1 MAVRHVKRLFL
12 ASLAALI
19 LALPVSAAAAGP
31 VEIRHVDLSKYPLVR
46 VTAVVPKGTRPVL
59 IEGGTRAAFAK
70 TRELGSAE
78 AMVLA
83 VDNSESMQG
92 RPLRE
97 AKGAATEFLTHE
109 QRAGTVGLVAFGH
122 EALPLT
128 RMAGGAKSDVA
139 GALAGLAPDT
149 QTGTSLYDAVGLSVS
164 RLTRMSSRTR
174 ILVVLTDGRD
184 HGSSSSLSQAIAA
197 AQQANVIIFAIAAGS
212 RADRKPLEALTA
224 ATGGRVFKAT
234 DPSSLGATYK
244 AVGRELARSW
254 QISYL
259 TTARPGDRTTLTL
272 RAGRMASSTSLDI
285 GRNDSKGIN
294 ASIPSSLAHSPIT
307 AGVVVMLVALLL
319 AAAGFAGNRRRR
331 TSEISRLL
339 ESHVGSR
346 DRTDGKSKKARRFEE
361 LLDWTERS
369 LQELPGSARLAR
381 TVERSGLKLRVG
393 HVPYLAG
400 SAAFFFGIVA
410 AIMGA
415 APVVSL
421 LLMLVG
427 FTSPFLAF
435 QIAGR
440 RRRKAFDKQL
450 PDILATIASTLRA
463 GHGLRMS
470 LRAVADDGSPPASE
484 EFTRVLGEER
494 LGRPLDQAIS
504 GMCERIG
511 SPDLDYVATAINV
524 QSQAGGSLATLF
536 DTLSETVRE
545 RQRHARKVRALT
557 SMGRMSATVLICLP
571 IGLAGLMTLIS
582 PAYMSPFFTKSAGHV
597 LIGLCL
603 GSMAMGGLFL
613 KKIVNVRY

>member
-1 MAVRHVKRLFL
+1 MRRAFL
-12 ASLAALI
+12 ASLAALA
-19 LALPVSAAAAGP
+19 LALPVSAAAAVAGS
-31 VEIRHVDLSKYPLVR
+31 VEIRHVDLGKYPLVR
-46 VTAVVPKGTRPVL
+46 MTAVAPKDTRPVL
-59 IEGGTRAAFAK
+59 FEGGERASFAK

-97 AKGAATEFLTHE
+97 AKRAATEFLTHE
-109 QRAGTVGLVAFGH
+109 QRVGTVGLVAFGH
-122 EALPLT
+122 EALALT
-128 RMAGGAKSDVA
+128 RVTGEAKSEVA
-139 GALAGLAPDT
+139 HTLTALAPDA
-149 QTGTSLYDAVGLSVS
+149 QPGTSLYDAVELSVF
-164 RLTRMSSRTR
+164 RLKRMSSRTR
-174 ILVVLTDGRD
+174 ILVLLTDGRD
-184 HGSSSSLSQAIAA
+184 RGSRSSLSEAISH

-212 RADRKPLEALTA
+212 RADREPLKALTA

-244 AVGRELARSW
+244 AVGRELARTW

-259 TTARPGDRTTLTL
+259 TTARPGDRITLTL
-272 RAGRMASSTSLDI
+272 RAGGQASARQLDI
-285 GRNDSKGIN
+285 AERSRGIN
-294 ASIPSSLAHSPIT
+294 ASLPSSVAHSPIT
-307 AGVVVMLVALLL
+307 AGVVVLLAALLL
-319 AAAGFAGNRRRR
+319 AAAGVSANQRRR
-331 TSEISRLL
+331 TSQISRLL

-346 DRTDGKSKKARRFEE
+346 ERTDGTSTKPKRFEE

-369 LQELPGSARLAR
+369 LQELPGSERLFTAI
-381 TVERSGLKLRVG
+381 ERSGLKLRVG

-400 SAAFFFGIVA
+400 FAAFFLGIVGT
-410 AIMGA
+410 IMGA
-415 APVVSL
+415 GPLIALGLMLAGL
-421 LLMLVG
+421 LL
-427 FTSPFLAF
+427 PFLVF
-435 QIAGR
+435 RIAGS

-450 PDILATIASTLRA
+450 PDVLATVASTLRA

-557 SMGRMSATVLICLP
+557 SMGRMSATILICLP
-571 IGLAGLMTLIS
+571 IGLAAIMTLIS
-582 PAYMSPFFTKSAGHV
+582 PAYMEPLFTKSTGHV

-603 GSMAMGGLFL
+603 GSMAVGALFL

>member
-1 MAVRHVKRLFL
+1 MKRVFL
-12 ASLAALI
+12 ASLVALV
-19 LALPVSAAAAGP
+19 LALPVSAAAASA

-59 IEGGTRAAFAK
+59 IEGGMRAAFTK

-97 AKGAATEFLTHE
+97 AKRAATEFLTHE
-109 QRAGTVGLVAFGH
+109 QRAGTIGLVAFGH

-128 RMAGGAKSDVA
+128 RMAGEAKSDVA

-164 RLTRMSSRTR
+164 RLKRMSSRTR
-174 ILVVLTDGRD
+174 ILVLLTDGRD
-184 HGSSSSLSQAIAA
+184 HGSSSSLSQAIGA

-224 ATGGRVFKAT
+224 ATGGGRVFKAT

-259 TTARPGDRTTLTL
+259 TTARPGDRTMLTL
-272 RAGRMASSTSLDI
+272 RAGGMVSSTPLDI

-369 LQELPGSARLAR
+369 LQELPGTARLAR

-427 FTSPFLAF
+427 FMSPFLAF

-450 PDILATIASTLRA
+450 PDVLATIASTLRA

-557 SMGRMSATVLICLP
+557 SMGRMSATILICLP

-582 PAYMSPFFTKSAGHV
+582 PAYMQPLFTKSTGHV

-603 GSMAMGGLFL
+603 GSMAIGGLFL